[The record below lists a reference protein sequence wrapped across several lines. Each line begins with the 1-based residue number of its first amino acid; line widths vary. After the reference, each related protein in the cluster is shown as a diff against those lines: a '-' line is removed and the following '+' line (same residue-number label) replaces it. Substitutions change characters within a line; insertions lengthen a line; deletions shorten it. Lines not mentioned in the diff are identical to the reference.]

1 GGVSAAGSQLLADV
15 GILVAVLGAVT
26 TAALCLAV
34 FAGTLRLLAPALL
47 TQLWALRR
55 RTPSAEV
62 GSS

>member
-1 GGVSAAGSQLLADV
+1 
-15 GILVAVLGAVT
+15 VLGAVT
-26 TAALCLAV
+26 TAALCVVL

-47 TQLWALRR
+47 AQLWALRR